1 MGKYMNV
8 PDDWHSYWAR
18 CRTCGNKYHDSE
30 GGCDCADR
38 KPEEE
43 EEEEEEFSVDATVD
57 GVKYVVAGTRKRCA
71 VTDGDKVVEG
81 LHIETEHDGSILIE
95 LGRGAVLPPTGP
107 LDLFPDEVYKAL
119 EAALEAVLWQLAAP
133 GEEGG
138 TK

>member
-1 MGKYMNV
+1 MGYMNV

-30 GGCDCADR
+30 GRCDCEDR

-95 LGRGAVLPPTGP
+95 GGGGV
-107 LDLFPDEVYKAL
+107 FPEEVYIAL
-119 EAALEAVLWQLAAP
+119 EAALAEYGNQIHNTVQ
-133 GEEGG
+133 
-138 TK
+138 